1 MEFEYSEEQR
11 LIRRSVADLM
21 SDYDRDYWRTHDN
34 DHEFPW
40 SFWKDAARA
49 GWVSMT
55 LPEEYGGSDSSL
67 QDAAV
72 VLEQMAKCDAG
83 LVPVLPIARTMF
95 VGEVLA
101 NYTTEAQRDMFLE
114 DIVTGEAIPAFAIT
128 EPGAG
133 FDALGM
139 ETRATKT
146 DSGWELSGEKVFIS
160 GADIADH
167 VLVVARTSP
176 KDDSSPS
183 SGISLFMIPT
193 DADGVTV
200 TPIDKVAIRTETTTQ
215 FFLDDV
221 EVPDDHLIGERGRG
235 WYHVLDLLNTE
246 RITLA
251 AGLAGAAELAID
263 MASEYAREREVFDR
277 PIGKNQGIQ
286 LPLAEAKVNVTGA
299 WLQVLRAAD
308 VYDRGGE
315 DVGIA
320 ANSAK
325 VAASNAA
332 YEAANVGMQTFGG
345 WSVTEEYDINRLWRD
360 ARFFQIGPVSNELAK
375 TFIAERELDLP
386 KSY

>member
-1 MEFEYSEEQR
+1 MDFEYSEEQQ

-21 SDYDRDYWRTHDN
+21 SDYDRDYWRTHDI

-40 SFWKDAARA
+40 SFWTDAARA

-55 LPEEYGGSDSSL
+55 LPEADGGSDSSL
-67 QDAAV
+67 QDAAIM
-72 VLEQMAKCDAG
+72 LKQMAESNAG

-101 NYTTEAQRDMFLE
+101 NYTTERQRELFLE
-114 DIVTGEAIPAFAIT
+114 DIVTGESIPAFAIT

-133 FDALGM
+133 FDALRM
-139 ETRATKT
+139 ETRATET
-146 DSGWELSGEKVFIS
+146 DSGWELNGEKVFIS
-160 GADIADH
+160 GADIADY
-167 VLVVARTSP
+167 VLVVARTASR
-176 KDDSSPS
+176 DEANPS
-183 SGISLFMIPT
+183 QGISLFMVPT
-193 DADGVTV
+193 DADGVTI

-215 FFLDDV
+215 FFLDEV
-221 EVPDDHLIGERGRG
+221 EVSADHLIGERGRG
-235 WYHVLDLLNTE
+235 WYHVLDLLNVE
-246 RITLA
+246 RITLS
-251 AGLAGAAELAID
+251 AGLAGAAELAIEL
-263 MASEYAREREVFDR
+263 ASEYAAERDVFDR

-286 LPLAEAKVNVTGA
+286 LPLAEAKVNSTGA

-308 VYDRGGE
+308 IYDRDGD

-325 VAASNAA
+325 VATSNAA
-332 YEAANVGMQTFGG
+332 YEAANHGMQTFGG
-345 WSVTEEYDINRLWRD
+345 WSVTEEHDINRLWRD

-375 TFIAERELDLP
+375 TFIAERELGLP

>member
-11 LIRRSVADLM
+11 LIRRSVTELM
-21 SDYDRDYWRTHDN
+21 SEYDPDYWRTHDN
-34 DHEFPW
+34 EHEFPW
-40 SFWKDAARA
+40 SFWKDAAQA
-49 GWVSMT
+49 GWISMT
-55 LPEEYGGSDSSL
+55 LPEEYGGSNSSL

-72 VLEQMAKCDAG
+72 VLKQMAESDAG
-83 LVPVLPIARTMF
+83 LAPVLPIARTMF

-101 NYTTEAQRDMFLE
+101 NYTTEQQRDMFLE
-114 DIVTGEAIPAFAIT
+114 DIVTGETIPAFAIT
-128 EPGAG
+128 EPDAG
-133 FDALGM
+133 FDALRM

-146 DSGWELSGEKVFIS
+146 DAGWELNGEKVFIS

-167 VLVVARTSP
+167 VLVVART
-176 KDDSSPS
+176 DSRDEANPS
-183 SGISLFMIPT
+183 QGISLFMVPT
-193 DADGVTV
+193 DDPGVTV

-215 FFLDDV
+215 FFLDVV
-221 EVPDDHLIGERGRG
+221 EVPDEHLVGERGSG

-251 AGLAGAAELAID
+251 AGLVGAAELAID
-263 MASEYAREREVFDR
+263 IASEYAREREVFDR

-286 LPLAEAKVNVTGA
+286 LPLAEAKVNSTGA

-308 VYDRGGE
+308 VYDSNGE

>member
-1 MEFEYSEEQR
+1 MEFEDSEEQR
-11 LIRRSVADLM
+11 LIRRSVANLM
-21 SDYDRDYWRTHDN
+21 SDYDREYWRTHDT

-40 SFWKDAARA
+40 SFWRDAAQA

-55 LPEEYGGSDSSL
+55 LPEAYGGSDSSL
-67 QDAAV
+67 QDAAI
-72 VLEQMAKCDAG
+72 VLKEMAESDAG

-101 NYTTEAQRDMFLE
+101 NYTTDRQRELFLE
-114 DIVTGEAIPAFAIT
+114 DIVTGKAIPAFAIT
-128 EPGAG
+128 EPGSG
-133 FDALGM
+133 FDALRM

-146 DSGWELSGEKVFIS
+146 DSGWELNGEKVFIS

-167 VLVVARTSP
+167 VLVVART
-176 KDDSSPS
+176 DSRDEANPS
-183 SGISLFMIPT
+183 QGISLFMVPT
-193 DADGVTV
+193 DAAGVTV

-215 FFLDDV
+215 FFLD
-221 EVPDDHLIGERGRG
+221 EVKVPADHLIGERGRG
-235 WYHVLDLLNTE
+235 WYHVLDLLNVE

-263 MASEYAREREVFDR
+263 LASEYAREREVFDR

-286 LPLAEAKVNVTGA
+286 LPLAEATVNATGA

-308 VYDRGGE
+308 IYDRGGD

-375 TFIAERELDLP
+375 TFIAERKLDLP